1 MNKVSQQ
8 VLLSSLREELQTV
21 DYSKWE
27 RTKTFRSNGLKS
39 TKPKIVHWS
48 ASCTDHKEARS
59 SHRPITGRGGNTTQ
73 PNEKKHLQPEKSGAP
88 AASSRLSRRTLKN
101 TKKEHQESISRS
113 DQIQTQE
120 LLIRLQRWS
129 IADMGRRCEDLQEA
143 NQKVIRDIENTERDS
158 FSSVR
163 ESLNLHQKLGNSV
176 SALKRWSDQQI
187 RQAKSDLKNE
197 LEEAENHLSGL
208 QAQLKAVTAD
218 VADAQAKL
226 RCLKT
231 YKDMEYPVKALQ
243 ITEMKR
249 ELEMLKQVQQA
260 EYEEVKRLCQAE
272 MTRLETQLI
281 QRQHEVMSATA
292 QQKLSQIPPAVIRM
306 AAQNRAMKAEI
317 DSYKKSTYVAISTDL
332 TEIRLCKLI

>member
-27 RTKTFRSNGLKS
+27 RTKTLRSNGLKS

-48 ASCTDHKEARS
+48 ASCPDHKEARS

-113 DQIQTQE
+113 DQIQTLE

-143 NQKVIRDIENTERDS
+143 NQK
-158 FSSVR
+158 
-163 ESLNLHQKLGNSV
+163 NSV